1 MTDDVQLITAIIAIN
16 TRIVRNG
23 CRDNPYHVEEFVHQ
37 RNTII

>member
-1 MTDDVQLITAIIAIN
+1 MTDDVQLITAIVAIS
-16 TRIVRNG
+16 IGRNG